1 MPTHYNP
8 QLEEEKKRREEKI
21 AKSQASASPIQQ
33 AGPMQAPGMGPQQ
46 QSPLAQMGMQVGK
59 QLLGSALGP
68 LGGVLGGLFN
78 EGGKVDYAE
87 EARKRVAAQN
97 AAIKAGVQGQNV
109 APLQRRLFDE
119 QGNPLGQVSGDA
131 IKGYADREKFVAPQ
145 GQDTYAGIGEQIQAA
160 KAAGEEIDY
169 NALAALQRARQS
181 GNEQEKQKAMQAFL
195 AKHPNFR
202 MPGGSQGVV
211 FKERNMGGPI
221 SMKYPAYNKGGKA
234 ARPWW
239 MKILDRAPAVEGKN
253 MGGMMRR
260 GPLNPNGYNEGGA
273 VQQTPIKKVMDEQK
287 LDQQAKAFELDEMR
301 KQEKHQLDM
310 KLKQQQFQQAQQMKK
325 AAATTNKTA
334 KAPLAKK

>member
-8 QLEEEKKRREEKI
+8 RLEEEKKRREEKI
-21 AKSQASASPIQQ
+21 AQSRASANPIQQ
-33 AGPMQAPGMGPQQ
+33 AAPAQHAQVQQRGP
-46 QSPLAQMGMQVGK
+46 SPLAQAGIGIGK
-59 QLLGSALGP
+59 KLLGSALGP

-97 AAIKAGVQGQNV
+97 AAIKAGAQGHNV

-119 QGNPLGQVSGDA
+119 QGNSLGQIQGDV
-131 IKGYADREKFVAPQ
+131 IKGYAQREKFQAPQ
-145 GQDTYAGIGEQIQAA
+145 GVDPYEGIAAQIQSA
-160 KAAGEEIDY
+160 KAAGKPVDY

-181 GNEQEKQKAMQAFL
+181 GNDKQKQEAMQMFL
-195 AKHPNFR
+195 KKHPYFKV
-202 MPGGSQGVV
+202 PGGSQGVV
-211 FKERNMGGPI
+211 YKERNMGGPI

-239 MKILDRAPAVEGKN
+239 MKILDRAPSVEGKN

-273 VQQTPIKKVMDEQK
+273 VQETPIKKVMDEQK

-301 KQEKHQLDM
+301 KQEKRQLDM
-310 KLKQQQFQQAQQMKK
+310 KLKQQQFQQAQQMKR
-325 AAATTNKTA
+325 ASATTNKQP